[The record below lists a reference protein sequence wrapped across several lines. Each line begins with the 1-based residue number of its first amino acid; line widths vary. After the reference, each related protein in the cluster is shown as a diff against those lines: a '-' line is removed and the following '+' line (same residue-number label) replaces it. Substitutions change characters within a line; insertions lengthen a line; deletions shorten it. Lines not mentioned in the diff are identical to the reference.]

1 MKLSMFFT
9 MVFLSVVMKLWGFG
23 GYDISEEE
31 LQRINE
37 APIKLRAFPLAEW
50 VGITEEVQKLTFSM
64 KIRKTSSRYSIIFRF
79 PDIDSKNKD
88 EVLGTEIAGKTAKEA
103 FEEAFSLVV
112 EDVKTGKVIYWHNEK
127 PFRSGGYAGRG
138 YKWFIESRLKFKR
151 NREYRVH
158 LTLPGIKDAPQ
169 ELKKFRLECYISP
182 RPML

>member
-1 MKLSMFFT
+1 MKLNMFFT
-9 MVFLSVVMKLWGFG
+9 MIFLAVVMKLWGFG

-37 APIKLRAFPLAEW
+37 APVKVRAFPLAEW
-50 VGITEEVQKLTFSM
+50 VGITEEVQKFTFSM
-64 KIRKTSSRYSIIFRF
+64 KIRKTSSRYAIIIRF
-79 PDIDSKNKD
+79 PDIDDQD
-88 EVLGTEIAGKTAKEA
+88 EVLGTEIDGKTVEEA

-127 PFRSGGYAGRG
+127 PFRSSGTG
-138 YKWFIESRLKFKR
+138 YKWFIETRLKFKR